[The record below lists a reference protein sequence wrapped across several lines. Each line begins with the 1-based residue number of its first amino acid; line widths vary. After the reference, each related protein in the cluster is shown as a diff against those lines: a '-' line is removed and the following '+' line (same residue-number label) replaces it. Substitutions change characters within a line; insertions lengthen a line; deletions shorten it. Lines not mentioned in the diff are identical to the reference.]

1 MEKQIIIELI
11 YRIGFIII
19 AFGVLYLLWHLF
31 KRIGNFKG

>member
-11 YRIGFIII
+11 YRIGFIVI
-19 AFGVLYLLWHLF
+19 AFGVLYLLWRLF